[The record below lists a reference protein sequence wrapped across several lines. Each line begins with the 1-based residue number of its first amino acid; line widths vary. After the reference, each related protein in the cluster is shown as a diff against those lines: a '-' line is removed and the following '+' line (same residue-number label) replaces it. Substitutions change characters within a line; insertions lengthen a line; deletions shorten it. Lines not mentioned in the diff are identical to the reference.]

1 MPMGKA
7 TMSRTWDEYLAEMSN
22 YLLAIGQA
30 AQVGSDFPLEPP
42 TRPADP
48 IPDDYRDQARRL
60 SDACDQL
67 AAEVSARMT
76 VIANRPPSARQ
87 SPHKAYR
94 LASYLETDI

>member
-1 MPMGKA
+1 
-7 TMSRTWDEYLAEMSN
+7 MSPTWDEYLAEMSN
-22 YLLAIGQA
+22 YLLAVRHA
-30 AQVGSDFPLEPP
+30 AQVGSDSSLEPP
-42 TRPADP
+42 ARPSDP
-48 IPDDYRDQARRL
+48 IPDGYRDQAGRL

-87 SPHKAYR
+87 SPHQAHR